1 MKPLSDLSP
10 LVIARPILRDDQ
22 VLATSKWID
31 LKDAKGVYVIV
42 NHKYGGD
49 TNLVVGLYVGAAATG
64 TTANTFNVK
73 WWKAADVATS
83 NKLVRG
89 SDATTN
95 TINTSAGKDQLLV
108 GYVDASQVAAQVAG
122 GRYLKVNCTGGNSA
136 SSSTVMYQLVGA
148 RYQGDE
154 STPTLS

>member
-10 LVIARPILRDDQ
+10 IAVALPATAGND
-22 VLATSKWID
+22 VLALSKWID

-42 NHKYGGD
+42 SNKYGGN
-49 TNLVVGLYVGAAATG
+49 TSLVVGLYVGATAGG

-73 WWKAADVATS
+73 WWKAADIATS
-83 NKLVRG
+83 HKLVRG
-89 SDATTN
+89 SDATTH
-95 TINTSAGKDQLLV
+95 TINTATGKDQLLV

-122 GRYLKVNCTGGNSA
+122 GRYVKVNCTGGNA
-136 SSSTVMYQLVGA
+136 SCRYTILYQLVGA
-148 RYQGDE
+148 RFQGDE